1 MPFSRYLRDRKT
13 RGYAIQAVV
22 LAIILL
28 GGTWL
33 ILNAAENLRRAGIA
47 SGFAFLDK
55 PAGFEISFK
64 LIDFSARS
72 TYGRAF
78 FVGLTNTLLV
88 ASLGIVFATVLGFV
102 VGVARLSRN
111 WLLSR
116 LAAAYIGTIRNIPL
130 MLQLMFWYIA
140 MLTPL
145 PLPRNALNL
154 ADLFFLS
161 NRGLFMPRPAPLDD
175 FWPVAAAFVAGLALA
190 IAYTIWTRSH
200 WRRTG
205 RRLPLLWPVLAL
217 IVVPAAVV
225 RLVGGPALDFEIPK
239 LAGFNFA
246 GGIRIPPEFLALWLA
261 LTLYSGGFI
270 AETVRAGINAVA
282 HGQVEAARAL
292 GLPAGP
298 TMRRIVIPQAMR
310 VIIPPMT
317 SQYLNLLKNSSLA
330 VIVGFPDLV
339 AVFAGSTLNQTGQS
353 IETLSITMAVF
364 LTISLAIS
372 ALMNWYNRRVALVE
386 R

>member
-1 MPFSRYLRDRKT
+1 MPLSRYLRDRKT

-28 GGTWL
+28 GGAWL

-64 LIDFSARS
+64 LIDYTARS
-72 TYGRAF
+72 SYGRAF

-88 ASLGIVFATVLGFV
+88 ASLGIVFATILGFV

-116 LAAAYIGTIRNIPL
+116 LAAGYIGTIRNIPL

-161 NRGLFMPRPAPLDD
+161 NRGLFMPKPNPLDD
-175 FWPVAAAFVAGLALA
+175 FWPVAAAIAAGIVAA
-190 IAYTIWTRSH
+190 IAYGFWTRTH

-205 RRLPLLWPVLAL
+205 KRLPVLWPVLA
-217 IVVPAAVV
+217 IIIVPAAIM
-225 RLVGGPALDFEIPK
+225 RLIGGPALEFDIPK
-239 LAGFNFA
+239 LAGFNFS
-246 GGIRIPPEFLALWLA
+246 GGLRIPPEFLALWLA

-310 VIIPPMT
+310 VIVPPMT

-353 IETLSITMAVF
+353 IEPLAITMAVF

>member
-1 MPFSRYLRDRKT
+1 MPLSRYLRDRKI
-13 RGYAIQAVV
+13 RGYAVQAVV
-22 LAIILL
+22 LAVILL

-33 ILNAAENLRRAGIA
+33 VLNAAENLRRAGIA

-72 TYGRAF
+72 TYARAF
-78 FVGLTNTLLV
+78 LVGLTNTLLV
-88 ASLGIVFATVLGFV
+88 ATLGIIFATMLGFV

-116 LAAAYIGTIRNIPL
+116 LAAGYIGTIRNIPL

-145 PLPRNALNL
+145 PMPRNAINL
-154 ADLFFLS
+154 GDAVFLS
-161 NRGLFMPRPAPLDD
+161 NRGLFMPKPDPAAD
-175 FWPVAAAFVAGLALA
+175 FWPVGIALVLGLAAAIVYAL
-190 IAYTIWTRSH
+190 WTQTH

-205 RRLPLLWPVLAL
+205 KRLPVLWPVLGMIVLPAL
-217 IVVPAAVV
+217 AV
-225 RLVGGPALDFEIPK
+225 RLIGGPVLDFDMPR

-246 GGIRIPPEFLALWLA
+246 GGLRIPPEFLALWLA
-261 LTLYSGGFI
+261 LTLYSAGFI

-292 GLPAGP
+292 GLPSGP

-310 VIIPPMT
+310 VIVPPMT

-353 IETLSITMAVF
+353 IETLAITMAVF
-364 LTISLAIS
+364 LVISLAIS
-372 ALMNWYNRRVALVE
+372 GLMNWYNRRVALVE